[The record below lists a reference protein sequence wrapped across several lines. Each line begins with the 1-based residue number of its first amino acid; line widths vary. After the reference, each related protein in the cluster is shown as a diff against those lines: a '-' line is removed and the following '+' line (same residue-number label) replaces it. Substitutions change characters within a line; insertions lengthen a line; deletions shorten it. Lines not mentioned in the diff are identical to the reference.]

1 MPATAS
7 RFFALALATGMG
19 ALTMVGCSDDT
30 TGTGSDATVAMK
42 GELTS
47 SSVSSTLR
55 KEDENFTI
63 TSIGEEV
70 DSIKVT
76 RVRILVSQMKLH
88 RSNADTTTGDN
99 TVKTA
104 PMLITI
110 DSAGTRT
117 FTTATV
123 PAGSYDK
130 IKFEFHRFSSSEV
143 PTYLNDTVYT
153 DFVTN
158 DRYTFIIDGRLFKD
172 GVTTPFTYRSDA
184 TANLSL
190 KFDPAIDLAAG
201 SSTSL
206 VLQVDPVAVF
216 KSGSAVLDPRDNKN
230 ESSIDNAIK
239 AAVKALKR

>member
-7 RFFALALATGMG
+7 RFFALALAIGTT
-19 ALTMVGCSDDT
+19 ALSMTGCSDDT
-30 TGTGSDATVAMK
+30 TGTGTDATVAMK
-42 GELTS
+42 GEMTG
-47 SSVSSTLR
+47 SSVTAALR
-55 KEDENFTI
+55 KDDGNFTI
-63 TSIGEEV
+63 TSIGEVV
-70 DSIKVT
+70 DSLKVT
-76 RVRILVSQMKLH
+76 RVRILVSEMKLH

-104 PMLITI
+104 PMMITI

-143 PTYLNDTVYT
+143 GTYLNDTVYT

-158 DRYTFIIDGRLFKD
+158 DRYTFIMDGRVYKG
-172 GVTTPFTYRSDA
+172 GVATPFTYRSDA
-184 TANLSL
+184 TANLTL
-190 KFDPAIDLAAG
+190 KFEPAIDLAAG
-201 SSTSL
+201 SSSSI
-206 VLQVDPVAVF
+206 VLQVDPAAVF
-216 KSGSAVLDPRDNKN
+216 SSGNDVLDPRDEKN

-239 AAVKALKR
+239 AAIKALKR